1 MKRRDFVKNLSL
13 ASVGTPFLLND
24 LKFQTISKPLFPIQK
39 SAEDKVLVIIRLGGG
54 NDGLNTVIPLESYD
68 NLANHRSNIIIPQ
81 NDLLSITNT
90 LAFHPTMTGMQNMF
104 NDGKLSIIQNVGYPE
119 QNRSHFRSTDI
130 WDKGLMEPSAT
141 TGWMGRNF
149 DNSYPNFPEDYPN
162 DSNPD
167 PFAITMGSEV
177 SATCQGLMG
186 NFSHSVSNPFDTFN
200 LSETSAL
207 NDGSYYGSHME
218 YLSTIIGQTN
228 AYGSQVNDAA
238 NNGSTL
244 SNKYDDNNP
253 LAVQLRYVAQMISG
267 GLQTKVYILNING
280 FDTHDSQVSASD
292 VKQGNHTDLLKTVSD
307 AIEAFQDDLAL
318 LNLEQRVAGMTYSEF
333 GRQIAS
339 NASLGTDHGDAAP
352 LFMFGSCVG
361 QLVTGSDPVIGTQIQ
376 NQEGLPMEIDFRDI
390 YASVLRNWFE
400 VGEADIQQTFEHQV
414 TYYQFLGG
422 CSTGLEEEN
431 LTAQSLMVYPNPAI
445 SSAKVRLETENEWTR
460 VEIIDIN
467 GSLIDVVYEGNLS
480 KGEHHI
486 PMNVQDLSNG
496 QYIIRVS
503 KKSGVETKNFVKA
516 K

>member
-1 MKRRDFVKNLSL
+1 
-13 ASVGTPFLLND
+13 
-24 LKFQTISKPLFPIQK
+24 
-39 SAEDKVLVIIRLGGG
+39 
-54 NDGLNTVIPLESYD
+54 
-68 NLANHRSNIIIPQ
+68 
-81 NDLLSITNT
+81 
-90 LAFHPTMTGMQNMF
+90 
-104 NDGKLSIIQNVGYPE
+104 
-119 QNRSHFRSTDI
+119 
-130 WDKGLMEPSAT
+130 
-141 TGWMGRNF
+141 
-149 DNSYPNFPEDYPN
+149 
-162 DSNPD
+162 
-167 PFAITMGSEV
+167 
-177 SATCQGLMG
+177 
-186 NFSHSVSNPFDTFN
+186 
-200 LSETSAL
+200 
-207 NDGSYYGSHME
+207 ME

>member
-1 MKRRDFVKNLSL
+1 M
-13 ASVGTPFLLND
+13 
-24 LKFQTISKPLFPIQK
+24 KFQTISKPLFPIQK

-149 DNSYPNFPEDYPN
+149 DNSYTNFPEDYQN

-177 SATCQGLMG
+177 SATCKGLMG

-200 LSETSAL
+200 LSENSAL
-207 NDGSYYGSHME
+207 NDWSYYGSHME

-333 GRQIAS
+333 GRQISS

-376 NQEGLPMEIDFRDI
+376 NQEVLPMEIDFRDV

-496 QYIIRVS
+496 QYIIRMS

>member
-167 PFAITMGSEV
+167 PFAIKMGSEV

-352 LFMFGSCVG
+352 LKLSISMKN
-361 QLVTGSDPVIGTQIQ
+361 P
-376 NQEGLPMEIDFRDI
+376 
-390 YASVLRNWFE
+390 SV
-400 VGEADIQQTFEHQV
+400 
-414 TYYQFLGG
+414 
-422 CSTGLEEEN
+422 
-431 LTAQSLMVYPNPAI
+431 
-445 SSAKVRLETENEWTR
+445 
-460 VEIIDIN
+460 
-467 GSLIDVVYEGNLS
+467 
-480 KGEHHI
+480 
-486 PMNVQDLSNG
+486 
-496 QYIIRVS
+496 
-503 KKSGVETKNFVKA
+503 
-516 K
+516 